1 MDKLIVLKGYII
13 IGISIVIGAIII
25 SYTINN
31 NLSAKD
37 HCYKVSYESNI
48 ERLKKHSDWP
58 NWKQKQK
65 AAEYALDDCD
75 LIQ

>member
-1 MDKLIVLKGYII
+1 MKNIKGYII

-48 ERLKKHSDWP
+48 ERLKKHSDYP
-58 NWKQKQK
+58 QWKQKQK
-65 AAEYALDDCD
+65 AAEWALEDCD
-75 LIQ
+75 LIK

>member
-1 MDKLIVLKGYII
+1 MKNIKGYII
-13 IGISIVIGAIII
+13 VGISIIIGAIII

-48 ERLKKHSDWP
+48 ERLEKHSDYP
-58 NWKQKQK
+58 KWKQKQK
-65 AAEYALDDCD
+65 AAEWALDDCD
-75 LIQ
+75 LIK

>member
-1 MDKLIVLKGYII
+1 LDKLIVLKGYII

>member
-1 MDKLIVLKGYII
+1 MKNIKGYII
-13 IGISIVIGAIII
+13 IGISIIISAIII

-48 ERLKKHSDWP
+48 ERLKKHSDYP
-58 NWKQKQK
+58 QWKQKQK
-65 AAEYALDDCD
+65 AAEWALDDCD
-75 LIQ
+75 LIK